1 MASDTDGNDR
11 LKAAFR
17 GMSRL
22 PSMRQLG
29 LLIGLALSIA
39 LGVYIALW
47 SHTLHY
53 DVAYKAHE
61 QASRHTIESHLLSRD
76 SHNQGAAAG
85 FAAPGAALL
94 GVINTESSPPKE
106 QSWLRSLGNQLPG
119 ILLAMLVLFTVL
131 RPVMHNLSRVPGT
144 AQQHEAARG
153 EADPEDAL
161 TGLRGGRARH
171 LLCPND
177 YASELE
183 MVRAFATQDPK
194 RVAQLVRQ
202 WVNET

>member
-1 MASDTDGNDR
+1 MASDSDR
-11 LKAAFR
+11 NGRLNAVFR

-39 LGVYIALW
+39 LGVYLALW

-53 DVAYKAHE
+53 DVAYKGHE

-76 SHNQGAAAG
+76 SHTQGAAAG
-85 FAAPGAALL
+85 FAAPGVDPLS
-94 GVINTESSPPKE
+94 VINTEFSPPRK
-106 QSWLRSLGNQLPG
+106 QSWLRSLGKQLPG
-119 ILLAMLVLFTVL
+119 ILLALLVLFTVL
-131 RPVMHNLSRVPGT
+131 RPVMHNLSRGPGT

-153 EADPEDAL
+153 EAEPEDAL
-161 TGLRGGRARH
+161 PGLRGERARH
-171 LLCPND
+171 LLRPKD
-177 YASELE
+177 YSSELE
-183 MVRAFATQDPK
+183 MVRAFAMQEPK

-202 WVNET
+202 WVNEA